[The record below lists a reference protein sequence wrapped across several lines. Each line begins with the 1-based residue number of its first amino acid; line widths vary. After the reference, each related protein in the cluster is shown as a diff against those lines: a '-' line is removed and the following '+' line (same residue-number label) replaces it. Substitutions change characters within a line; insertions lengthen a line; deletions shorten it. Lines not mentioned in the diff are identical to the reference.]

1 MNDDQLGREIKAA
14 LGARE
19 PGPLPE
25 SLRAR
30 VAAVPATTRATRWPS
45 PLAILRGG
53 LRLAAVTATVALVV
67 AVADYGLDRS
77 SSSAGTAPEPTV
89 ERVPF
94 VIDGA
99 GLFSRPG
106 VAEAD
111 RRLEAVFRTT
121 GLEATLVTQHEPA
134 DNQLSTPD
142 GFPERYDRDGNP
154 GRDIVQVVGI
164 DPSGTISCCLSARG
178 PVIDRAVQDNYWP
191 PLTQVGN
198 LTAAFASATAG
209 DRDAALGR
217 FVDGVERMSGRI
229 DEVVET
235 IRTGEAV
242 RSGAVGGVL
251 GAIVLVTIWLTR
263 GRPVPTLRVP
273 VLRRRAARPLL
284 AGDVTFDA
292 LTAGE
297 GSDATAT
304 EAEAAATEAAATE
317 AAAALKSG
325 TRLSW
330 RAHGVELGLA
340 VAAVLAL
347 GGFLVQGLALA
358 PARAASRP
366 VDLSASGFGVTASP
380 PPIVALGLL
389 VATVLLLIV
398 LATRL
403 GRAGWALISLVV
415 VGVLAFMFI
424 VAVEQPEPGSA
435 SATGLGF
442 EKRETTGP
450 QGIFDFDY
458 YPVATG
464 QPFTLSMTVRNPG
477 PLPMTILGLGGMFDK
492 PGPGF
497 VSGLEVIGLGTR
509 RDDLLSG
516 SPSGAEEFQPV
527 RLDEDEE
534 VQLLVV
540 GRGGTCAAGPLVAVE
555 SVATVTHLP
564 IAYSV
569 LGVSRIAE
577 VALPSVVAVPI
588 RVASCEP

>member
-77 SSSAGTAPEPTV
+77 SSGAGTAPEPTV

-99 GLFSRPG
+99 GLFSRPA
-106 VAEAD
+106 VVEAD

-121 GLEATLVTQHEPA
+121 GLEATLVTQREPA

-178 PVIDRAVQDNYWP
+178 PVVDRAVQDNYWP

-229 DEVVET
+229 NEVVET

-263 GRPVPTLRVP
+263 GRPVPTFRVP

-347 GGFLVQGLALA
+347 GGFLVQGLVLA

-442 EKRETTGP
+442 EKRESAGP

-477 PLPMTILGLGGMFDK
+477 PLPMTILGLGGTFDK

-509 RDDLLSG
+509 SDDLLSG

-527 RLDEDEE
+527 RLDEDQE

-555 SVATVTHLP
+555 TVATVTHLP

-577 VALPSVVAVPI
+577 IALPSVVAVPI

>member
-1 MNDDQLGREIKAA
+1 MNDDQLGREVKAA
-14 LGARE
+14 LSARE
-19 PGPLPE
+19 PGPLPA

-30 VAAVPATTRATRWPS
+30 VAAIPATMRATRWPI

-53 LRLAAVTATVALVV
+53 LRLAAVTAAVALVV

-77 SSSAGTAPEPTV
+77 SSGAGTAPEPTV
-89 ERVPF
+89 EQAPF

-99 GLFSRPG
+99 RLFSPQAI
-106 VAEAD
+106 AEAD

-121 GLEATLVTQHEPA
+121 GLEATLVTQREPA

-164 DPSGTISCCLSARG
+164 DPSGTISCCLSSSGA
-178 PVIDRAVQDNYWP
+178 VIDRAVEDYYWP
-191 PLTQVGN
+191 PLTRVGD
-198 LTAAFASATAG
+198 LTAAFASVAAG
-209 DRDAALGR
+209 DRDAALGL
-217 FVDGVERMSGRI
+217 FVDGVERTSGRI
-229 DEVVET
+229 NEVVET
-235 IRTGEAV
+235 IRTGDAV
-242 RSGAVGGVL
+242 RSGAVGGVF
-251 GAIVLVTIWLTR
+251 GAIVLVTIWLIR
-263 GRPVPTLRVP
+263 GRPVPAVRLP
-273 VLRRRAARPLL
+273 VLLRRAAGPLL
-284 AGDVTFDA
+284 AGDVTFGA
-292 LTAGE
+292 PPPGE
-297 GSDATAT
+297 GSEAAPT
-304 EAEAAATEAAATE
+304 EAEAAASV
-317 AAAALKSG
+317 AAAALQPG
-325 TRLSW
+325 TRFSW
-330 RAHGVELGLA
+330 RPHVVELGLA

-347 GGFLVQGLALA
+347 GGFLVRGLVLA
-358 PARAASRP
+358 PARATSRP
-366 VDLSASGFGVTASP
+366 VDLSASGFGVTGSP

-442 EKRETTGP
+442 EKRESAGP

-464 QPFTLSMTVRNPG
+464 EPFTLSITVRNPG
-477 PLPMTILGLGGMFDK
+477 PLPMTILGLGGTFDK

-497 VSGLEVIGLGTR
+497 VSGLEVVGLGTR
-509 RDDLLSG
+509 SDDLLSG
-516 SPSGAEEFQPV
+516 SPSGAEEFQAV

-540 GRGGTCAAGPLVAVE
+540 GRGGTCAAGPLVTVE

-577 VALPSVVAVPI
+577 IGLPSVVAVPT

>member
-1 MNDDQLGREIKAA
+1 MNDEQLDREIRAA

-30 VAAVPATTRATRWPS
+30 VAAIPATTRASRWPS

-53 LRLAAVTATVALVV
+53 LRLAAVTAAVALVV

-77 SSSAGTAPEPTV
+77 SSGAGTLPEPTV

-99 GLFSRPG
+99 GFFSRPA

-111 RRLEAVFRTT
+111 RRLDAVFRTT
-121 GLEATLVTQHEPA
+121 GLEATLVTQREPV

-164 DPSGTISCCLSARG
+164 DPNGTISCCLSASG
-178 PVIDRAVQDNYWP
+178 AVIDRAVEDNYWP

-198 LTAAFASATAG
+198 LTASFASAAAG
-209 DRDAALGR
+209 DRDAALGL
-217 FVDGVERMSGRI
+217 FVDGVERTSGRI
-229 DEVVET
+229 DQVVET

-242 RSGAVGGVL
+242 RSGAVGGLL
-251 GAIVLVTIWLTR
+251 GAIVLVTIWLVR
-263 GRPVPTLRVP
+263 GRPVPTVRLP
-273 VLRRRAARPLL
+273 PLRRRAAGAGL
-284 AGDVTFDA
+284 AGDVPLDA
-292 LTAGE
+292 PPRGE
-297 GSDATAT
+297 GWEARAT
-304 EAEAAATEAAATE
+304 EAEPAATEAAA
-317 AAAALKSG
+317 LQPR
-325 TRLSW
+325 TRLAW
-330 RAHGVELGLA
+330 RAHVVNLGLA
-340 VAAVLAL
+340 VGAVVALA
-347 GGFLVQGLALA
+347 GFLVQGLVLA
-358 PARAASRP
+358 PAHAASRP
-366 VDLSASGFGVTASP
+366 VDLSASGFGLAASP

-389 VATVLLLIV
+389 VAAILLLIV

-442 EKRETTGP
+442 EKRESAGP

-477 PLPMTILGLGGMFDK
+477 PLPMTILGLGGTFDK

-509 RDDLLSG
+509 SDDLLSG
-516 SPSGAEEFQPV
+516 SPTDAEEFQPV
-527 RLDEDEE
+527 RLDEDHE

-540 GRGGTCAAGPLVAVE
+540 GRGGTCAAGPLGAVE
-555 SVATVTHLP
+555 SVATLTHLP

-569 LGVSRIAE
+569 LGVSRIVE
-577 VALPSVVAVPI
+577 IGLPSVVAVPT